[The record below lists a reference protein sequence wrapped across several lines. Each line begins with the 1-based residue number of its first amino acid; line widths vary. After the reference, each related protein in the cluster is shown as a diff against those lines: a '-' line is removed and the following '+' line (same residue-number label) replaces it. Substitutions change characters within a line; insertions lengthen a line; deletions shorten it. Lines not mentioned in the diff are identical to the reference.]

1 MSLINQFV
9 KNAPFLLVQCMFH
22 ANLINASVLCQ
33 ISKMLQSILR
43 VSDDA
48 TLFFRSF
55 DKNF

>member
-1 MSLINQFV
+1 MSLIYQFV
-9 KNAPFLLVQCMFH
+9 KNAPFPLVQCMFR

-33 ISKMLQSILR
+33 ISKMLESVLR

-48 TLFFRSF
+48 IIFFRSF